1 MSFVYL
7 GMEHGGSN
15 HEVQGKL
22 STITT
27 GESIELFQDAA
38 NDDTYLVNVDY
49 DRTLTAHGSQMNM
62 VEG

>member
-1 MSFVYL
+1 MSFIYL

-22 STITT
+22 STNTT

-38 NDDTYLVNVDY
+38 NDDAYLVNVDY
-49 DRTLTAHGSQMNM
+49 ERTLRSHGSQMNM